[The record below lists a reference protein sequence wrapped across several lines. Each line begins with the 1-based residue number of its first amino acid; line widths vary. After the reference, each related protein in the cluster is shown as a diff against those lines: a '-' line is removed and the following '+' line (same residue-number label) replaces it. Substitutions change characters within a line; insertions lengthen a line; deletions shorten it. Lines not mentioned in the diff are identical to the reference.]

1 MTRLLYYVT
10 SFVGICFFTTLSL
23 PGVASEA
30 DVAVT
35 VTDEKKTASALEL
48 GYGVLAYECDTQMQ
62 ELAEEDK
69 VTKIEA
75 TIYTKIVGTVIRI
88 CFVPNQA
95 ALDAGI
101 GLKEINNFKWETINK
116 RGDDLR
122 RDAITNGKGDGV
134 LSAVTCRKD
143 AHNTNDD
150 PITLEGNSVCLMESM
165 LGSTFYIDTASVMGS
180 GEATLTTK
188 NDGTVPVNVDIFQ
201 LGFSIKFR
209 NGPDGAELSN
219 EETKELLQSIDE
231 HNAAIASNS
240 TSSGEGE
247 DDAAAA
253 AIAESSSGED
263 EKDDN
268 DTMSVSSID
277 DTQNENRKEDEG
289 KDEL

>member
-35 VTDEKKTASALEL
+35 VTDEEKTASALEL

-101 GLKEINNFKWETINK
+101 GLQEINNFKWETTTKN
-116 RGDDLR
+116 GDELR
-122 RDAITNGKGDGV
+122 RDAVTNGKGDGV
-134 LSAVTCRKD
+134 LSAVTCHN
-143 AHNTNDD
+143 ANNTNDS
-150 PITLEGNSVCLMESM
+150 IELEGNSVCIMESM
-165 LGSTFYIDTASVMGS
+165 LGSTFYFDTASVMGS

-209 NGPDGAELSN
+209 NGPDGAELTN
-219 EETKELLQSIDE
+219 EETKELLQSMHE
-231 HNAAIASNS
+231 HNAALESNS
-240 TSSGEGE
+240 TSTG
-247 DDAAAA
+247 D
-253 AIAESSSGED
+253 ED
-263 EKDDN
+263 ESESLSASEEYD
-268 DTMSVSSID
+268 SVSNND
-277 DTQNENRKEDEG
+277 NTKENDNEDEG